1 MERVNQVV
9 DSKVGAVKIGE
20 QLCNDW
26 EVACKKSKKYLEDG
40 RSKTDGK
47 ASKRK
52 KKMVNKLLKD
62 IDDDEHRWLQ
72 CNRDPKKTAVIFNL
86 QEQMVETIR

>member
-1 MERVNQVV
+1 MERVNQIVN
-9 DSKVGAVKIGE
+9 SKVGAVKVGE

-52 KKMVNKLLKD
+52 K
-62 IDDDEHRWLQ
+62 
-72 CNRDPKKTAVIFNL
+72 C
-86 QEQMVETIR
+86 

>member
-9 DSKVGAVKIGE
+9 NSKVGAVKIGE

-52 KKMVNKLLKD
+52 KNAK
-62 IDDDEHRWLQ
+62 
-72 CNRDPKKTAVIFNL
+72 
-86 QEQMVETIR
+86 

>member
-1 MERVNQVV
+1 MVKQPMERVNQIVN
-9 DSKVGAVKIGE
+9 SKVGAVKVGE

-40 RSKTDGK
+40 RTKTDGK

-52 KKMVNKLLKD
+52 KRKAK
-62 IDDDEHRWLQ
+62 
-72 CNRDPKKTAVIFNL
+72 
-86 QEQMVETIR
+86 